1 MTSLE
6 QTLASVLDA
15 IELARKAGNSRML
28 RAFLDRKRA
37 ICGALAAPEQS
48 WLEPPA
54 QVLDHCTAP
63 EQKQSARAHALR
75 IGNV

>member
-6 QTLASVLDA
+6 QTLACVLDA
-15 IELARKAGNSRML
+15 IEQARRAGNARML

-48 WLEPPA
+48 WLMPPA
-54 QVLDHCTAP
+54 QVSGHVRRRR
-63 EQKQSARAHALR
+63 QSPDKALLPTVYR
-75 IGNV
+75 